1 MSFPKVLVTGG
12 TGTLGREVVRVL
24 SQNFSVTANYSQN
37 QARALQVQAETGC
50 DLYRADIG
58 DEEQVN
64 QLFDDTAPFYA
75 VVHVAGIARDEL
87 LVRQKRVDWDT
98 TQRINL
104 DAAFLVARRSLED
117 LQEGGRLIFFASRV
131 GQIGERGQ
139 TAYAASKA
147 GVLALMQTAAR
158 EGAARRLAINSIC
171 PGFVPSAMNDGLD
184 LESLPHAKGAS
195 VFHELGSPQETAGLV
210 RWLLAP
216 EAGAVSGQIF
226 HCHSRL

>member
-1 MSFPKVLVTGG
+1 
-12 TGTLGREVVRVL
+12 
-24 SQNFSVTANYSQN
+24 
-37 QARALQVQAETGC
+37 
-50 DLYRADIG
+50 
-58 DEEQVN
+58 
-64 QLFDDTAPFYA
+64 
-75 VVHVAGIARDEL
+75 
-87 LVRQKRVDWDT
+87 VDWDT